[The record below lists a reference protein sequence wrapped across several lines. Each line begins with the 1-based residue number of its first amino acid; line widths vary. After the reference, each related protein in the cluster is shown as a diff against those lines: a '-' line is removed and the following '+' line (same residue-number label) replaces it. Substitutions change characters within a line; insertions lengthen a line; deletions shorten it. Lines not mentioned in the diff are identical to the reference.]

1 MGFRVLGVGLSVLL
15 LAGVSSHWLLPSRPA
30 EERGADRLRKPSV
43 MPQMTPVISR
53 TQPLRSLAQRR
64 GLEIGTAVQMQPF
77 YTDAQYR
84 AILAREFN
92 VLTPENALKFG
103 QVSQGRDRYSFKDA
117 DALVAFAEAH
127 QMQVHGHTLVW
138 YRNLP
143 DWLTERTW
151 SRAELITILQQ
162 HIKTVVRRY
171 RGRIAVWD
179 VVNEALE
186 KDGSLRDSIWLR
198 GIGPEY
204 IEMAFRWAHR
214 ADPQA
219 RLLYNDYQTEE
230 LNRKSEAMYQLVQR
244 LQRQGVPI
252 HGVGLQMHKGIKD
265 PPDVAQVAANM
276 QRFINL
282 GLEVQI
288 TEMDVGLHDGQGTPS
303 EKLEQ
308 QAAVYRDMMAVCL
321 KAKRCSALIT
331 WGLADHHSWIPAFF
345 GYPDSPL
352 LFDRRY
358 QPKPAYEALAD
369 ILERDSN

>member
-1 MGFRVLGVGLSVLL
+1 MMVSLKRMSGGLLMLL
-15 LAGVSSHWLLPSRPA
+15 LAGMASHLLVRSQSSPGSTAGLMEEVSALPQVT
-30 EERGADRLRKPSV
+30 EGAR
-43 MPQMTPVISR
+43 
-53 TQPLRSLAQRR
+53 PLRSLAQRR
-64 GLEIGTAVQMQPF
+64 GISIGTAVQMQPF
-77 YTDAQYR
+77 YTDSQYR
-84 AILAREFN
+84 EVLAREFN

-103 QVSQGRDRYSFKDA
+103 QLSVGRDRYAFKDA

-138 YRNLP
+138 HRNLP
-143 DWLTERTW
+143 DWLTQGNW
-151 SRAELITILQQ
+151 SRAELIAILQQ
-162 HIKTVVRRY
+162 HIETVVGRY

-219 RLLYNDYQTEE
+219 RLLYNDYRTEE
-230 LNRKSEAMYQLVQR
+230 FNRKSDAMYRLVQR

-265 PPDVAQVAANM
+265 PPDGVQVAANM
-276 QRFINL
+276 RRFTNL

-288 TEMDVGLHDGQGTPS
+288 TEMDVGIYEGQGTPS
-303 EKLEQ
+303 QRLER

-321 KAKRCSALIT
+321 QSERCSALTT
-331 WGLADHHSWIPAFF
+331 WGLADHHSWIPGFF
-345 GYPDSPL
+345 GYSDAPL
-352 LFDRRY
+352 LFDRLY
-358 QPKPAYEALAD
+358 QPKPAHQALVD
-369 ILERDSN
+369 ILTE